1 MNAFASPSSFTAPS
15 VPSSTPIGSD
25 EAIRARLFD
34 QFNAFWVNAAR
45 EGVPYDMIGTMSV
58 TAAVYG
64 LLAKHGVGTTAEFLE
79 GLAND
84 VRSGTFAVPPL
95 PN

>member
-1 MNAFASPSSFTAPS
+1 MNAFSPQGFETAS
-15 VPSSTPIGSD
+15 VPANASSTD
-25 EAIRARLFD
+25 EAIRTRLFD
-34 QFNAFWVNAAR
+34 QFNTFWVNAAR

-58 TAAVYG
+58 TAAIYG

-79 GLAND
+79 GMAND
-84 VRSGTFAVPPL
+84 VRSGLFAMPPR

>member
-1 MNAFASPSSFTAPS
+1 MNAFSPHGFAAAPAPSSSPSA
-15 VPSSTPIGSD
+15 D
-25 EAIRARLFD
+25 EAMRTRLFD
-34 QFNAFWVNAAR
+34 QFNAFWVNASR

-79 GLAND
+79 GMAND
-84 VRSGTFAVPPL
+84 VRTGMFTVPPR

>member
-1 MNAFASPSSFTAPS
+1 MNAFASPNGFTAAPAPTS
-15 VPSSTPIGSD
+15 APNGD
-25 EAIRARLFD
+25 EAIRTRLFD

-58 TAAVYG
+58 TAAIYG
-64 LLAKHGVGTTAEFLE
+64 LLAKHGIGTTAEFLE
-79 GLAND
+79 GMAND
-84 VRSGTFAVPPL
+84 VRTGMFAVPPR